1 MRAVLIVTLAAL
13 AVGTSAT
20 AADKA
25 AAQKAMAAA
34 IATPADYKIGAQDT
48 LEINV
53 FQVPDLS
60 RTVQVDSGGKI
71 LLPLIG
77 QVSAAGRT
85 PGELASYLEQLLG
98 KDYLKDPQVTVAVK
112 DSTSQR
118 VTIDGAVLSPGIYPL
133 AGPTTLMQAVALA
146 KGPDPK
152 LANIRKVAVF
162 HEVGGKRTP
171 VFHDLAAIRS
181 GKAADPIINGG
192 DIVVVDTSGTKSFF
206 ANMGSAFPLLT
217 LLRPY

>member
-1 MRAVLIVTLAAL
+1 MRAILFVTLTAFAL
-13 AVGTSAT
+13 GTSAV

-25 AAQKAMAAA
+25 AALKTTAAPA
-34 IATPADYKIGAQDT
+34 APADYRIGAQDT
-48 LEINV
+48 LDINV

-77 QVSAAGRT
+77 QLTAAGRT
-85 PGELASYLEQLLG
+85 PGELASDLERLLG
-98 KDYLKDPQVTVAVK
+98 KDYLKDPQVTVAVR

-133 AGPTTLMQAVALA
+133 SGPTTLMQAVALA

-162 HEVGGKRTP
+162 RDVGGQRTP
-171 VFHDLAAIRS
+171 AFHDLAAIRA
-181 GKAADPIINGG
+181 GKAPDPVIRGG
-192 DIVVVDTSGTKSFF
+192 DIVVVDTSGTKSFL
-206 ANMGSAFPLLT
+206 ANMGSAFPLLG